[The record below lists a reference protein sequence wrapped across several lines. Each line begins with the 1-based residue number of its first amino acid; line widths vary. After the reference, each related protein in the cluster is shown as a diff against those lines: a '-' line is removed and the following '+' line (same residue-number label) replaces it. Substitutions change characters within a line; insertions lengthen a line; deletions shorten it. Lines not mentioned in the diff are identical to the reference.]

1 MDKNYPKKI
10 KKRIGATNNALNSI
24 VAISEAVNQY
34 LDLDRILQITLDTVL
49 KLRGLGAGT
58 IHIIDEES
66 DTLIL
71 KTYRGLP
78 LKAVEKL
85 KKIKLGEKF
94 SSLVALTG
102 EPIVVNDI
110 STSPWLAEIYEARP
124 DLKFLASIPLKSIGK
139 IAGSMNIYYP
149 KADQVNKN
157 IIQLLKGIGLQI
169 GIAIENAKLLKMLQQ
184 SLKRFDNI
192 LSSLPN
198 GIITLDTEGRILL
211 FNNAAERILG
221 FSLDQVRRK
230 NWRDAF
236 INQPEIIPVLE
247 KQTPNKEV
255 IFHTKEGEPIYL
267 NLINSP
273 IRDDIGRQQG
283 SIIIFQDIS
292 ERKKTE
298 EQIQRISKL
307 ASLGQLATGIAHEVR
322 NPLSGISYVL
332 DDLHD
337 YVIKDEE
344 RRELIEKA
352 IKEVDRLDR
361 IVSGLMDF
369 AKVSRFEFS
378 YHNVNAILEDAFLW
392 IKKKCKDQEIEVFK
406 EYSQDLPEIMLD
418 PKKLKEAFLNLIINS
433 LDAMK
438 EGGTLKIHTRGY
450 SGRKRKNIDQSK
462 FVEVYIEDS
471 GVGIPIQD
479 QNKIFDP
486 FFTTKPAGS
495 GLGLSI
501 THSIIMEHEGRI
513 SMESEQGKGT
523 RFTINLPTSQTKK
536 GGILSVGIESGIDV
550 LDPHRHGGWMTYRV
564 VRHIFEG
571 LVDKDLTQDN
581 VAYSPTIPCLAKL
594 WEISSDG
601 LIYTFHLREGVRFH
615 DDTPFDAE
623 AVKFNIER
631 MTNPNAPQYDLKAA
645 HYSIFIWRYLKA
657 VETVNPLT
665 LRIHLSEPFSDFL
678 AQLTEGGLGSAK
690 MLSPSSWRRYGNEGI
705 KDHPIGTGPF
715 KFIERGKKGEVIL
728 QKNYDYWGKMP
739 YLDKLTFKP
748 IPDPATRV
756 AALQMGEVDIIFV
769 PPPDTIEI
777 LKKAE
782 FKVIQGPV
790 PHIWF
795 VYLNMKDR
803 KMQDPSI
810 RKAINM
816 AVDKE
821 RMAKKLLRATAK
833 VAHGLQAPGCPS
845 YDPDFFDYEYNP
857 RKAKKLLIKAGYPK
871 GFKMT
876 FQTSTA
882 GSGQLIPIQM
892 AEWIK
897 QDLAEVGIDCKLD
910 LHEWVHYI
918 GLWARGI
925 QDGVEANQFSWGMSS
940 DYWLEVVAH
949 SKNWGPNGRNSG
961 YYKNSKVDELLDE
974 ARVENNEQKRI
985 GLYRK
990 ANALITKDASF
1001 IPIVNDLAPVVMN
1014 RKVKGFI
1021 HAPSEWYDFT
1031 TVWVEE

>member
-1 MDKNYPKKI
+1 MKLE
-10 KKRIGATNNALNSI
+10 G
-24 VAISEAVNQY
+24 
-34 LDLDRILQITLDTVL
+34 LD
-49 KLRGLGAGT
+49 AGT
-58 IHIIDEES
+58 IRIIDEQS

-71 KTYRGLP
+71 KAYRGLP
-78 LKAVEKL
+78 LKAVRKL

-94 SSLVALTG
+94 SGLVALTG

-124 DLKFLASIPLKSIGK
+124 DLKSLASIPLKSVGK
-139 IAGSMNIYYP
+139 IAGSMNVYSP
-149 KADQVNKN
+149 KADHFNKN
-157 IIQLLKGIGLQI
+157 IIQLLKAVGLQI

-192 LSSLPN
+192 LSSSPN
-198 GIITLDTEGRILL
+198 GIITLDIEGRILL

-221 FSLDQVRRK
+221 FSLDKVRQK
-230 NWRDAF
+230 NFRDAF

-247 KQTPNKEV
+247 KQMPNKEV

-283 SIIIFQDIS
+283 SIIILQDIT

-307 ASLGQLATGIAHEVR
+307 ASLGQLAAGIAHEVR

-337 YVIKDEE
+337 YVKEDGE
-344 RRELIEKA
+344 RRGLIKRA

-369 AKVSRFEFS
+369 AKVNRFDFS
-378 YHNVNAILEDAFLW
+378 YHNVNTILEDAFLW
-392 IKKKCKDQEIEVFK
+392 IKKRCKDQGIKVFR

-418 PKKLKEAFLNLIINS
+418 TKKLEQAFLNLMINS

-438 EGGTLKIHTRGY
+438 EGGALKIHTRGY
-450 SGRKRKNIDQSK
+450 LGRKRKKIDQSK
-462 FVEVYIEDS
+462 FVEVSIEDS

-501 THSIIMEHEGRI
+501 THSIIMEHGGRI
-513 SMESEQGKGT
+513 SMESEQGK
-523 RFTINLPTSQTKK
+523 RSKFIIHLPTSQTRK
-536 GGILSVGIESGIDV
+536 GGILSVGIESEIDV

-581 VAYSPTIPCLAKL
+581 VAYSPIIPCLAKS

-601 LIYTFHLREGVRFH
+601 LVYTFQLREGVRFH

-631 MTNPNAPQYDLKAA
+631 MTNPKIPQYDPKAA

-665 LRIHLSEPFSDFL
+665 VRIHLSEPFSDFL

-715 KFIERGKKGEVIL
+715 KLIERGKKGEVIL
-728 QKNYDYWGKMP
+728 EKNYDYWGKMP
-739 YLDKLTFKP
+739 FLDKLIFKP
-748 IPDPATRV
+748 IPEPATRV
-756 AALQMGEVDIIFV
+756 AALQMGEVDMIFV

-777 LKKAE
+777 LKKAG
-782 FKVIQGPV
+782 FKIIQGPV

-795 VYLNMKDR
+795 IYLNMKDR
-803 KMQDPSI
+803 KMQDPRI

-821 RMAKKLLRATAK
+821 RMAKKLLRVTAK

-857 RKAKKLLIKAGYPK
+857 RKAKKLLDEAGYPK

-897 QDLAEVGIDCKLD
+897 QDLAKIRIDCKLD

-918 GLWARGI
+918 GLWAKGI
-925 QDGVEANQFSWGMSS
+925 HDGVEANQISWGMSS
-940 DYWLEVVAH
+940 DYWLEIVAH

-961 YYKNSKVDELLDE
+961 YYKNLKVDELLDE
-974 ARVENNEQKRI
+974 ARVEHNEQKRI
-985 GLYRK
+985 ELYRK
-990 ANALITKDASF
+990 ANALITRDAAYV
-1001 IPIVNDLAPVVMN
+1001 PIVNDLAPVIMN